1 MAGGGL
7 RTAAEP
13 AVSMVGPE
21 RPAHRLTKPWLPSM
35 ITTRSNRTRTRI
47 AFRMIGNP
55 ERSAVVS
62 WETAN
67 FVSSIGG
74 LANPFWLAETAAEA
88 VRLSLLRPPA
98 DSGDVQLRDS
108 IRRRLAAA
116 APEELAASSLFHL
129 AGYPIE
135 DVATTLSVDVTSAR
149 RYAQLLSPPPGV
161 TYKHLG
167 DPALI
172 GEDEVEPEPVV
183 DAGTMA
189 DRKVRRTRWVRSA
202 ALLLAGTVAVAIGAA
217 LSVGD
222 RPTLESGATTA
233 SNTGA
238 PPSPLDTSSAAV
250 RAPTGCSNERPPS
263 GVATVPITAGSG
275 TYRLAIPPAPTGV
288 NANDAA
294 PLLIAVPGYGQSAQ
308 SFVDTTQ
315 LEAQGVA
322 SGVVVATYDPAE
334 PALEVNTVG
343 DPERPDDLDGVAAML
358 DDVRSKVCVD
368 PSQVHLVGFG
378 PGAQLAGQ
386 LACRRSTEVSSV
398 VAVSGG
404 ALPEDCNLDPPVSS
418 LLLWNADDDVLPV
431 AGGYGPSHRGGGT
444 VRCRCAPAHRR
455 GGRVAGQPMGVH
467 DRIDRELAQ
476 RRGRRHDGRRL
487 HRRPERRRGPPGD
500 RPDRGPRLVRGRH
513 RQHSR
518 VRGNT
523 RPQRVSS
530 DEPLR
535 PGSVDR
541 PRGRRQRPGRP
552 PRPQWR

>member
-1 MAGGGL
+1 MAAL
-7 RTAAEP
+7 DDHNAIEP
-13 AVSMVGPE
+13 NAY
-21 RPAHRLTKPWLPSM
+21 A
-35 ITTRSNRTRTRI
+35 I

-135 DVATTLSVDVTSAR
+135 DVATALSVDVTSAR

-189 DRKVRRTRWVRSA
+189 DRKARRTRWVRST
-202 ALLLAGTVAVAIGAA
+202 ALLLAGAVAVAVGAA

-233 SNTGA
+233 SSTGA
-238 PPSPLDTSSAAV
+238 PPSPVDASSAAV

-275 TYRLAIPPAPTGV
+275 TYRLAIPQAPTGV

-386 LACRRSTEVSSV
+386 LACRRSAEVSSV
-398 VAVSGG
+398 AAVSGG

-431 AGGYGPSHRGGGT
+431 AGGYGPSIAVVAPSGADAPRPTAEAAESLASRWASTIGSTESSRSAEGDGT
-444 VRCRCAPAHRR
+444 TVADFT
-455 GGRVAGQPMGVH
+455 GGRNGAEV
-467 DRIDRELAQ
+467 
-476 RRGRRHDGRRL
+476 
-487 HRRPERRRGPPGD
+487 
-500 RPDRGPRLVRGRH
+500 RLVIAPTGGHAWSAGATDSILEFVGTHFRSG
-513 RQHSR
+513 
-518 VRGNT
+518 
-523 RPQRVSS
+523 
-530 DEPLR
+530 
-535 PGSVDR
+535 
-541 PRGRRQRPGRP
+541 
-552 PRPQWR
+552 